1 MPTYLLR
8 QGSQDPLVARLRK
21 VLVAELGDAAES
33 YPQLDKGGATFDAML
48 DAALRC
54 WQNGR
59 GLIADGI
66 VGPCNLLALG
76 LADWPPLDCELN
88 TDSVHALFPATKPV
102 NIARYLGYVTAA
114 LRAVG
119 LLGRDMVLA
128 ALGTIRAE
136 IEGFVPISEFQS
148 KYNTA
153 PGGAPFALY
162 DGRLGNRRG
171 EGAMFRGRGF
181 VQLTGRSNYET
192 YGAKLGLD
200 LAATPELANAPEVAA
215 LLLALFLDA
224 HRDAMQACLAAGDLK
239 GARRLVNGG
248 SHGLANFQSV
258 FELAQN
264 ALPAA
269 AAPAAPPPVGR
280 RAGGRAGATA
290 TRKRAPRGQAA
301 QEPASG
307 RTLNA
312 QADAPD
318 LRDRPYTPPPASLQ
332 PEWPT
337 TEAVTQWLP
346 AYAKAGLVLNQG
358 QEGACTGFGLA
369 GVVNYLR
376 WVRAGLPK
384 AMVSVSPRMLYNM
397 ARRYDEYAGENYEGS
412 SCRGAIKGWFN
423 HGVCLEDDWPYQAAA
438 QLPPH
443 FGFAERAR
451 GTTVGVY
458 YRIDTSSISDLQA
471 AIMHVGA
478 IFVSSYVHAGWQEV
492 ATSTLPKGH
501 ASLPVI
507 AFDGIPRR
515 DAGHA
520 YALVGYNDRG
530 FVLQNSWGPGWG
542 AHGFAVLSYEDWL
555 QHAMDAWVV
564 ALGVPGL
571 IGGGR
576 NVPLA
581 AGGRAAAGG
590 GWSESQTLD
599 HVISVGNDGRMSRY
613 LTTDERTRNLSYQV
627 SVLPDQWFRAQP
639 PEGKKRLILYVH
651 GGLNSEADGIKRAR
665 SLGRLF
671 EANGCY
677 PLFVVWHTGLLES
690 IRYYLDDWRAGRPA
704 AAGVKEWATERT
716 DALIESTIG
725 RTVVRALWSEMKENA
740 GYAWQATRAG
750 DLLVRALGELRALWG
765 DQLEVHLMGH
775 SAGSIW
781 LGHMLTWMAKA
792 QATSG
797 APGLREAV
805 AGVHLYAPACTV
817 AFANQHFA
825 DKALLGRTHVA
836 VLSDDR
842 ERDDN
847 TAYIYRKSLLYLV
860 SNALEQDRR
869 TPLLG
874 LERALTGRN
883 DQNTWDGAST
893 TGETLAIW
901 RRAAAEARLTSRL
914 KIVSEDK
921 VLTATPDVRIPA
933 SHGAF
938 DNDVAIVGATLERI
952 CGQPL
957 REPPRDL
964 RGY

>member
-136 IEGFVPISEFQS
+136 TEGFVPISEFQS

-507 AFDGIPRR
+507 GLRRHSPARCGARLRAGGLQRSRLRAAELLGSRMGRAWLCRAELRGLAAACDGC
-515 DAGHA
+515 
-520 YALVGYNDRG
+520 L
-530 FVLQNSWGPGWG
+530 
-542 AHGFAVLSYEDWL
+542 
-555 QHAMDAWVV
+555 
-564 ALGVPGL
+564 
-571 IGGGR
+571 GGGAR
-576 NVPLA
+576 RAWPDRWRA
-581 AGGRAAAGG
+581 QCAAGRRGAGGRGRRLVREPDPRPCDLGG
-590 GWSESQTLD
+590 QRRPHEP
-599 HVISVGNDGRMSRY
+599 
-613 LTTDERTRNLSYQV
+613 
-627 SVLPDQWFRAQP
+627 LPDHRRTYAQ
-639 PEGKKRLILYVH
+639 
-651 GGLNSEADGIKRAR
+651 
-665 SLGRLF
+665 
-671 EANGCY
+671 
-677 PLFVVWHTGLLES
+677 
-690 IRYYLDDWRAGRPA
+690 
-704 AAGVKEWATERT
+704 
-716 DALIESTIG
+716 
-725 RTVVRALWSEMKENA
+725 
-740 GYAWQATRAG
+740 
-750 DLLVRALGELRALWG
+750 
-765 DQLEVHLMGH
+765 
-775 SAGSIW
+775 
-781 LGHMLTWMAKA
+781 
-792 QATSG
+792 
-797 APGLREAV
+797 
-805 AGVHLYAPACTV
+805 
-817 AFANQHFA
+817 
-825 DKALLGRTHVA
+825 
-836 VLSDDR
+836 
-842 ERDDN
+842 
-847 TAYIYRKSLLYLV
+847 SLLPG
-860 SNALEQDRR
+860 Q
-869 TPLLG
+869 
-874 LERALTGRN
+874 RAARPVVP
-883 DQNTWDGAST
+883 
-893 TGETLAIW
+893 
-901 RRAAAEARLTSRL
+901 RAAARGQEAPDPVRAWRAQQRGRRHQARALPGAAVRGQWLLSAVRGLAHRAARKHPLLPGRLARG
-914 KIVSEDK
+914 
-921 VLTATPDVRIPA
+921 
-933 SHGAF
+933 GA
-938 DNDVAIVGATLERI
+938 R
-952 CGQPL
+952 
-957 REPPRDL
+957 PPQA
-964 RGY
+964 

>member
-8 QGSQDPLVARLRK
+8 QGSQDPLVTRLRK
-21 VLVAELGDAAES
+21 ALTVELGSAAGG
-33 YPQLDKGGATFDAML
+33 YPDLNKGGTSFDATL
-48 DAALRC
+48 DAALRF

-66 VGPCNLLALG
+66 VGPSNMLALG
-76 LADWPPLDCELN
+76 LADWPRLDCKLDV
-88 TDSVHALFPATKPV
+88 DSVHALFPATKPV
-102 NIARYLGYVTAA
+102 NIARYLHYVTAA
-114 LRAVG
+114 LRA
-119 LLGRDMVLA
+119 LNLTGRDMVLA

-136 IEGFVPISEFQS
+136 TEGFVPISEFQS

-162 DGRLGNRRG
+162 DGKLGNRRG

-181 VQLTGRSNYET
+181 VQLTGRVNYET
-192 YGAKLGLD
+192 YGAKLGID
-200 LAATPELANAPEVAA
+200 LTAAPDLANAPEVAA

-224 HRDAMQACLAAGDLK
+224 HKGAMQACLDKGDLK

-248 SHGLANFQSV
+248 SHGLDRFQSV
-258 FELAQN
+258 FALAQQ

-269 AAPAAPPPVGR
+269 AAVPAA
-280 RAGGRAGATA
+280 RAGKRVVAAA
-290 TRKRAPRGQAA
+290 ARRKAPAEEVPERQ
-301 QEPASG
+301 
-307 RTLNA
+307 LNA
-312 QADAPD
+312 TADAPD
-318 LRDRPYTPPPASLQ
+318 LRDRPYIPPPISLD
-332 PEWPT
+332 PEWPR
-337 TEAVTQWLP
+337 ADVVSKWLP

-358 QEGACTGFGLA
+358 REGACTGFGLA

-376 WVRAGLPK
+376 WVRSGSPK
-384 AMVSVSPRMLYNM
+384 TMESVSPRMFYNM

-423 HGVCLEDDWPYQAAA
+423 HGVCLEEDWPYQATA
-438 QLPPH
+438 QKPPR
-443 FGFAERAR
+443 FGYAERAR

-458 YRIDTSSISDLQA
+458 YRIDTKSISDLQA
-471 AIMHVGA
+471 AIMNVGA
-478 IFVSSYVHAGWQEV
+478 IYVSSYVHDGWQQV
-492 ATSTLPKGH
+492 PTSSLPKNH

-507 AFDGIPRR
+507 AFDGVPSR

-520 YALVGYNDRG
+520 YAFVGYNERG
-530 FVLQNSWGPGWG
+530 FVLQNSWGPDWG

-576 NVPLA
+576 NVPQA
-581 AGGRAAAGG
+581 AAGRAATGR

-627 SVLPDQWFRAQP
+627 SVLPDQWFRTQAPQ
-639 PEGKKRLILYVH
+639 GKKRLLIYVH
-651 GGLNSEADGIKRAR
+651 GGLNSEADGLKRAR
-665 SLGRLF
+665 ALGRLC

-690 IRYYLDDWRAGRPA
+690 IGYYLEDWRAGRPA
-704 AAGVKEWATERT
+704 AAGIKEWLTERT

-750 DLLVRALGELRALWG
+750 DLLARALGELKALWG
-765 DQLEVHLMGH
+765 DELEIHLMGH

-781 LGHMLTWMAKA
+781 LGHMLTWLAKV
-792 QATSG
+792 QATPG
-797 APGLREAV
+797 APSLRESV
-805 AGVHLYAPACTV
+805 AGIHLYAPACTV
-817 AFANQHFA
+817 DFANRHFA
-825 DKALLGRTHVA
+825 DKALLAKTHIA
-836 VLSDDR
+836 VLSDSR

-874 LERALTGRN
+874 LERALTGEN
-883 DQNTWDGAST
+883 DQSSWDGAST
-893 TGETLAIW
+893 TGETLSIW
-901 RRAAAEARLTSRL
+901 RRAAAEARLKSRL
-914 KIVSEDK
+914 TVVKDDR
-921 VLTATPDVRIPA
+921 VLTAEPDVRIPA

-938 DNDVAIVGATLERI
+938 DNDLAIVGASLAQI

-957 REPPRDL
+957 PEPPRDL

>member
-8 QGSQDPLVARLRK
+8 QGSQDPLISKLRK
-21 VLVAELGDAAES
+21 ALVAELGSAAAN
-33 YPQLDKGGATFDAML
+33 YPQLDKGGASFDATL
-48 DAALRC
+48 DAALRY

-66 VGPCNLLALG
+66 VGPSNMLALG
-76 LADWPPLDCELN
+76 LADWPHLDCDLDVDN
-88 TDSVHALFPATKPV
+88 VHALFPATKPV
-102 NIARYLGYVTAA
+102 NIARYLQYVTAA
-114 LRAVG
+114 LRAVA
-119 LLGRDMVLA
+119 LTGRDMVLA
-128 ALGTIRAE
+128 AMGTIRAE
-136 IEGFVPISEFQS
+136 TEGFVPISEFQS

-153 PGGAPFALY
+153 PGGTPFALY
-162 DGRLGNRRG
+162 DGKLGNRRG

-181 VQLTGRSNYET
+181 VQLTGRSNYEA
-192 YGAKLGLD
+192 YGKKLGLD
-200 LAATPELANAPEVAA
+200 LAATPDLANAPEVAA

-224 HRDAMQACLAAGDLK
+224 HRDAMQACLAVGDYK

-248 SHGLANFQSV
+248 SHGLANFESV
-258 FELAQN
+258 FTLAQT
-264 ALPAA
+264 ALPPATPAPAAA
-269 AAPAAPPPVGR
+269 AAPAR
-280 RAGGRAGATA
+280 RAGKRAAAAPHKPAPAELAPERQLNATA
-290 TRKRAPRGQAA
+290 DP
-301 QEPASG
+301 
-307 RTLNA
+307 
-312 QADAPD
+312 PD
-318 LRDRPYTPPPASLQ
+318 LRDRPYTPPPISLE
-332 PEWPT
+332 PEWPST
-337 TEAVTQWLP
+337 DVVGKWLP

-358 QEGACTGFGLA
+358 REGACTGFGLA

-376 WVRAGLPK
+376 WVRSDLPK
-384 AMVSVSPRMLYNM
+384 SMESVSPRMFYNM

-438 QLPPH
+438 QKPPK

-458 YRIDTSSISDLQA
+458 YRIETKSISDLQA
-471 AIMHVGA
+471 AIMNVGA
-478 IFVSSYVHAGWQEV
+478 IYVSSYVHDGWQQV
-492 ATSTLPKGH
+492 PTSSLPKNH

-507 AFDGIPRR
+507 AFDGVPRR

-520 YALVGYNDRG
+520 YALVGYNERG
-530 FVLQNSWGPGWG
+530 FVLQNSWGPEWG

-576 NVPLA
+576 NVPQA
-581 AGGRAAAGG
+581 ATGRAASGR

-627 SVLPDQWFRAQP
+627 SVLPDQWFRAQVP
-639 PEGKKRLILYVH
+639 QGKKRLVIYVH

-665 SLGRLF
+665 ALGRLC

-690 IRYYLDDWRAGRPA
+690 IRYYLEDWRAGRPA
-704 AAGVKEWATERT
+704 AAGIKEWVTERT

-750 DLLVRALGELRALWG
+750 DLLARALGELKALWG
-765 DQLEVHLMGH
+765 DELEIHLMGH

-781 LGHMLTWMAKA
+781 IGHMLSWMAKV
-792 QATSG
+792 QTTSST
-797 APGLREAV
+797 PSLREAV
-805 AGVHLYAPACTV
+805 AGIDLYAPACTV
-817 AFANQHFA
+817 DFANRHFA
-825 DKALLGRTHVA
+825 DKALLAKTHLA
-836 VLSDDR
+836 VLSDSR

-869 TPLLG
+869 TPLMG
-874 LERALTGRN
+874 LERALTGQN
-883 DQNTWDGAST
+883 DQASWDGAST
-893 TGETLAIW
+893 TGETLSIW
-901 RRAAAEARLTSRL
+901 RRAAAEAKLASRLTVVKS
-914 KIVSEDK
+914 DK
-921 VLTATPDVRIPA
+921 VLTAAPDVRIPS

-938 DNDVAIVGATLERI
+938 DNDLAIVGASLERI
-952 CGQPL
+952 CGGTL
-957 REPPRDL
+957 HEPPRDL

>member
-1 MPTYLLR
+1 MPVLLLR
-8 QGSQDPLVARLRK
+8 QGSQDPLVTKLRK
-21 VLVAELGDAAES
+21 RLVAELGAAADA
-33 YPQLDKGGATFDAML
+33 YPQLDKGGTTFDATL
-48 DAALRC
+48 DAALRF

-66 VGPCNLLALG
+66 VGPSNLLALD
-76 LADWPPLDCELN
+76 LADWPKLDCDL
-88 TDSVHALFPATKPV
+88 DVDKVHALFPATKPV
-102 NIARYLGYVTAA
+102 NIARYLHYVTAA

-119 LLGRDMVLA
+119 LTGRDMVLA

-136 IEGFVPISEFQS
+136 TEGFVPISEFQS

-153 PGGAPFALY
+153 PGGTPFALY

-200 LAATPELANAPEVAA
+200 LAAAPDLANAPEVAA

-224 HRDAMQACLAAGDLK
+224 HRDAMQARLAEGDFK

-258 FELAQN
+258 FTLAQT
-264 ALPAA
+264 ALPVAAPPAA
-269 AAPAAPPPVGR
+269 AAAAP
-280 RAGGRAGATA
+280 RAGVRAKAA
-290 TRKRAPRGQAA
+290 AAPRKRARAEPV
-301 QEPASG
+301 QE
-307 RTLNA
+307 RNLNA
-312 QADAPD
+312 TADAPD
-318 LRDRPYTPPPASLQ
+318 LRDRPYTPPPISLE

-337 TEAVTQWLP
+337 TDAVAKWLP

-358 QEGACTGFGLA
+358 SEGACTGFGLA

-376 WVRAGLPK
+376 WVRSGLSK
-384 AMVSVSPRMLYNM
+384 TLVSVSPRMFYNM
-397 ARRYDEYAGENYEGS
+397 ARRYDEYAGEDYEGS

-423 HGVCLEDDWPYQAAA
+423 HGVCLEDDWPYQATA
-438 QLPPH
+438 QKPPQ

-458 YRIDTSSISDLQA
+458 YRIDTKSISDLQA
-471 AIMHVGA
+471 AIMNVGA
-478 IFVSSYVHAGWQEV
+478 IYVSSYVHEGWQRV

-520 YALVGYNDRG
+520 YALVGYNERG
-530 FVLQNSWGPGWG
+530 FVLQNSWGPEWG

-576 NVPLA
+576 NVPQA
-581 AGGRAAAGG
+581 AAGRAASGRV
-590 GWSESQTLD
+590 WSESQTLD

-627 SVLPDQWFRAQP
+627 SVLPDQWFRAQAP
-639 PEGKKRLILYVH
+639 QGKKRLIVYVH
-651 GGLNSEADGIKRAR
+651 GGLNSEADGLKRAR
-665 SLGRLF
+665 ILGRLC

-690 IRYYLDDWRAGRPA
+690 IRYYLEDWRAGRPA
-704 AAGVKEWATERT
+704 AAGITEWATERT

-750 DLLVRALGELRALWG
+750 DLLARALGELQALWG
-765 DQLEVHLMGH
+765 DELEIHLMGH

-781 LGHMLTWMAKA
+781 LGHMLTWMAKV
-792 QATSG
+792 QATPG
-797 APGLREAV
+797 APSLREAV
-805 AGVHLYAPACTV
+805 AGIHLYAPACTV
-817 AFANQHFA
+817 DFANRHFA
-825 DKALLGRTHVA
+825 EKALLAKTHVA
-836 VLSDDR
+836 VLSDSR

-874 LERALTGRN
+874 LERALTGDN
-883 DQNTWDGAST
+883 DLNSWDGAST
-893 TGETLAIW
+893 TGETLSIW
-901 RRAAAEARLTSRL
+901 RRAAAEARLTARL
-914 KIVSEDK
+914 KVVREDR
-921 VLTATPDVRIPA
+921 VLTAEPDIRIPA

-938 DNDVAIVGATLERI
+938 DNDLAIVGASLERI
-952 CGQPL
+952 CGAPL
-957 REPPRDL
+957 RESPHDL